1 MDALSDVM
9 KHKNL
14 VVQCPSPKT
23 FESGPPQSG
32 PSNEYLATK
41 RRSVFSNPCEPNVQE
56 IVEKFVPPVY
66 EKGH

>member
-1 MDALSDVM
+1 M
-9 KHKNL
+9 
-14 VVQCPSPKT
+14 P

-41 RRSVFSNPCEPNVQE
+41 RRSVFSNPYEPNVQE